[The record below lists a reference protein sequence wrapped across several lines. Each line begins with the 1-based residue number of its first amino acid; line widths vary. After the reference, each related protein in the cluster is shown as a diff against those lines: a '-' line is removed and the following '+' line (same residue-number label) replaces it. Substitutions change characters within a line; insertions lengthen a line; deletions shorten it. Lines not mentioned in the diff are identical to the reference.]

1 MIVDGYIAYAPSG
14 NAERQRLGRRLVR
27 LLNMHTRYATSAL
40 LITRCNGVELAIDA
54 LKARIAMMDD
64 ERMAA

>member
-1 MIVDGYIAYAPSG
+1 MTVDGFIAYAPSS

-27 LLNMHTRYATSAL
+27 LLNMHTRYAASAM
-40 LITRCNGVELAIDA
+40 LITRCTGVERAIEA
-54 LKARIAMMDD
+54 LKARMAMLND